1 MKIDQANKRENFVL
15 RNDAPIR
22 IPKMSE
28 NVCVHTFASILIS
41 NLDFLKK
48 SDKQKVHVIVVETN
62 AKNSLSL
69 YFYSLLPASNSRNY
83 QAM

>member
-22 IPKMSE
+22 TPKMSE

-41 NLDFLKK
+41 NLDFLKQPQEIRQTK
-48 SDKQKVHVIVVETN
+48 GTCHRCRDEC
-62 AKNSLSL
+62 
-69 YFYSLLPASNSRNY
+69 
-83 QAM
+83 